1 MGFFHVLALSVANIQ
16 HSISKNVL
24 IIVNMGSLLK
34 KKKVKLK
41 TSETL
46 QTRCRNAATFV
57 WLPRHYHKGL

>member
-34 KKKVKLK
+34 KKK
-41 TSETL
+41 SEAQNFWDFT
-46 QTRCRNAATFV
+46 N
-57 WLPRHYHKGL
+57 